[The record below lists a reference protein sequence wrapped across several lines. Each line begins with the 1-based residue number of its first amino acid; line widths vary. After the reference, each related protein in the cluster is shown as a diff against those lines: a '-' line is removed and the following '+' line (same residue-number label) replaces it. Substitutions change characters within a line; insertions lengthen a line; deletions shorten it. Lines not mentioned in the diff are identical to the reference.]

1 MLKYPLSAR
10 DSIETRREQVKQRR
24 MRLAEAKAFHEDDL
38 LAEVDAGVE
47 CAEERLVNI
56 KSFELVAKVWP

>member
-1 MLKYPLSAR
+1 
-10 DSIETRREQVKQRR
+10 